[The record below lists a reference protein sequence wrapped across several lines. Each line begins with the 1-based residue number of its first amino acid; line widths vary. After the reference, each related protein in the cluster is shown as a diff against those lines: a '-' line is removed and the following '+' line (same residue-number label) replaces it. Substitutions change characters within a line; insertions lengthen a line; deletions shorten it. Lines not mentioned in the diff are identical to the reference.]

1 LLALGG
7 VSLLA
12 TAGGVLWYLQNVK
25 PRGQAIPAPREIAK
39 LAPPPA
45 APATVPRAIPAA
57 PTTQSPPQP
66 QPVKDVEMVWLPG
79 GSFAMGSDDDPSEKP
94 VHRVSVKPFAISK
107 FPITTREWN
116 ACAEAKVC
124 PFVSNSRDDAP
135 ITNVSWHDAK
145 QFVAWLS
152 EKTQKEYRLPSEA
165 EWEYAAR
172 GGTRTKYWW
181 GDQFQKGMANCRN
194 CLDAPVGEQP
204 AKVGS
209 FAANP
214 FGLYDMGGSVD
225 QWVEDCWSKNYQ
237 GAPADGSPR
246 SDGDCLSRVI
256 RSGSWRNDAASARA
270 TNRDRYD
277 AVVRYPTHGFR
288 IALSG
293 QQKP

>member
-1 LLALGG
+1 MQ
-7 VSLLA
+7 S
-12 TAGGVLWYLQNVK
+12 Q
-25 PRGQAIPAPREIAK
+25 
-39 LAPPPA
+39 PP
-45 APATVPRAIPAA
+45 
-57 PTTQSPPQP
+57 P

-79 GSFAMGSDDDPSEKP
+79 GSFTMGSDDDPSEKP

-107 FPITTREWN
+107 FPITAREWN
-116 ACAEAKVC
+116 ACAEAKAC

-135 ITNVSWHDAK
+135 ITNVSWRDAK

-152 EKTQKEYRLPSEA
+152 DTTQKEYRLPSEA

-209 FAANP
+209 FGANP

-237 GAPADGSPR
+237 SAPTDGSPR

-256 RSGSWRNDAASARA
+256 RSGSWRNDAASARPA
-270 TNRDRYD
+270 NRDRYD